1 MDSGCSPVS
10 GAAVKNHGLWD
21 LLHLNWSKTSNVI
34 RGEAEAMFT
43 RARDTGALLTMT
55 SRKRRKIPEQQEG
68 KRRVSGAGSK
78 LSGKACGEPHGDLDE
93 CSSLSICPSPS
104 LSYLANSCSSLMS
117 GMYTYRHNAICFS
130 DIKIGNF
137 PPHCHSINGE

>member
-1 MDSGCSPVS
+1 M
-10 GAAVKNHGLWD
+10 KNHGLWD

-34 RGEAEAMFT
+34 REEAEAMFM

-68 KRRVSGAGSK
+68 KRIVSGAGSK

-93 CSSLSICPSPS
+93 WSSLSICLLLPSPS
-104 LSYLANSCSSLMS
+104 WQIRVLGGCQACVHTDITLS
-117 GMYTYRHNAICFS
+117 GFQI
-130 DIKIGNF
+130 
-137 PPHCHSINGE
+137 